1 MMVVVLLQAN
11 RTASLAVNIREVE
24 GTMDMQRN
32 SSSIWP
38 YVIAGSAIGGAV
50 GYLVMSDSGKKIR
63 HAVTHPDELADAIE
77 DARSFVESKGKM
89 VTGQVRSLMDKAKLG
104 LEEGQLAYREA
115 EKSYQSQ
122 LRRLEGKNN
131 EIASNIHKTVD
142 NLNRTAYTLEQSV
155 LDPIFELGALYRG
168 IERGIQVVFGHAP
181 HGQVSR
187 FYKSERITG

>member
-1 MMVVVLLQAN
+1 
-11 RTASLAVNIREVE
+11 
-24 GTMDMQRN
+24 MDMKRI

-38 YVIAGSAIGGAV
+38 YVIVGTAVGGAV
-50 GYLVMSDSGKKIR
+50 GYVIMTGSGKKIR

-77 DARSFVESKGKM
+77 DARSFVDSNAKM
-89 VTGQVRSLMDKAKLG
+89 VMEQVRSFMDKAKMG

-115 EKSYQSQ
+115 EKNYQSQ

-131 EIASNIHKTVD
+131 EIASNVHKTVD
-142 NLNRTAYTLEQSV
+142 SLNRTAYTLEQSV